1 MSRNLCPILIP
12 AFVNILE
19 EFKTYYF
26 SEKVHTCIQISG
38 SRRRIGCAMEQIGFQ
53 NMNIPIIF
61 LNNVN

>member
-12 AFVNILE
+12 ALVNILE
-19 EFKTYYF
+19 EFKTYYI
-26 SEKVHTCIQISG
+26 SEKVHNHNFWKQKN
-38 SRRRIGCAMEQIGFQ
+38 RCAMEQIGFQ